1 MWVWHDKYCGMVG
14 WVGEARNCCGKVGW
28 LGVALIYMWYGGV
41 GVGVAR
47 NCCGMVGWVGAAR
60 LHLRCR
66 TVGKMGLLCRE

>member
-1 MWVWHDKYCGMVG
+1 MWHDKYCGKVG
-14 WVGEARNCCGKVGW
+14 WVGVAR
-28 LGVALIYMWYGGV
+28 IYLWYGGV